1 MATMTAQDAIALARK
16 YPVKIKN
23 PTDSL
28 GYLLWQVQHN
38 WQRQYEQKLRKINL
52 THLQVALLAST
63 HTLHGQGE
71 IPTQVRLATFTKFD
85 PMMVSKALG
94 LLERKGYLKRIKR
107 PPSKLIAL
115 TDAGGKALQRALII
129 KKKSLDKVFGPLGA
143 DQERLIKI
151 LRSLL
156 DQPSA

>member
-1 MATMTAQDAIALARK
+1 MPTMTAQDAIAIARK

-28 GYLLWQVQHN
+28 GYLLWQVQHH
-38 WQRQYEQKLRKINL
+38 WQRQYEQNLRGINL

-85 PMMVSKALG
+85 PMMVSKALR
-94 LLERKGYLKRIKR
+94 LLEEKRYLKRINR

-115 TDAGGKALQRALII
+115 TASGGKALQRALLI
-129 KKKSLDKVFGPLGA
+129 KKKSLDRFFGPLGR
-143 DQERLIKI
+143 DQDRLIKI
-151 LRSLL
+151 LRELL
-156 DQPSA
+156 ELHEA